1 MKIVADARQIP
12 ARGASAGD
20 AAIPQNRVCVP
31 QRTNQVTLTQESS
44 SGAES
49 RLVEICRGG
58 KAAVE
63 EVEEYEGSNTA
74 IATNKDCDAPVFVAA
89 EGAAPAGF

>member
-20 AAIPQNRVCVP
+20 AAIPQNRICVP

-49 RLVEICRGG
+49 CLVEVCRGG
-58 KAAVE
+58 KAAVD
-63 EVEEYEGSNTA
+63 EYEGSNTA